1 MEYEEIEK
9 LSLEESKRQTKERR
23 EHGLNMIRPF
33 TFDEKKMLWDGLRED
48 NKVFILGFN
57 EKLSKPI
64 KNISYIPLGSNDSK
78 LRFIIVSLMYS
89 LSGGYLFKFLKY
101 LISYLLK

>member
-33 TFDEKKMLWDGLRED
+33 TFDEKKMLWAGLYNDGYY
-48 NKVFILGFN
+48 KKN
-57 EKLSKPI
+57 EI
-64 KNISYIPLGSNDSK
+64 QEEINNDKRS
-78 LRFIIVSLMYS
+78 ID
-89 LSGGYLFKFLKY
+89 
-101 LISYLLK
+101 